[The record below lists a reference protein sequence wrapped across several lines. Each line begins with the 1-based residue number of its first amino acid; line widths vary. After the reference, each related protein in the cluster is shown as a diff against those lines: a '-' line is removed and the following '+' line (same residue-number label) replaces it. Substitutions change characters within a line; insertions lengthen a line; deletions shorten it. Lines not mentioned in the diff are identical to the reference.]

1 MISPYLSNTRPI
13 EELDALLDKNL
24 KEASIAGKKII
35 DEDVLEAIVS
45 IDEICQSSVSSMEN
59 KSIQVIAKLNA

>member
-1 MISPYLSNTRPI
+1 MTSPYLFNTRPI

-35 DEDVLEAIVS
+35 DEDVLEAIVN

>member
-1 MISPYLSNTRPI
+1 MTSPYLSNTRPI
-13 EELDALLDKNL
+13 EELDVLLDKNL

-35 DEDVLEAIVS
+35 DEDVLEAFVS

>member
-1 MISPYLSNTRPI
+1 MTSPYLSNTRPI
-13 EELDALLDKNL
+13 EELDVLLDKNL

-45 IDEICQSSVSSMEN
+45 IDEICQSSASSMEN